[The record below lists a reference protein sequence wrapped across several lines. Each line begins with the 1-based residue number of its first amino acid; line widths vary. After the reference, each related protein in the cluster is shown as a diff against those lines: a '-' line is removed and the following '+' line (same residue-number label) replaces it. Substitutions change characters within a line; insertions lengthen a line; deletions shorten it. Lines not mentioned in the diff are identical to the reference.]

1 VKRDDEIGLLLLV
14 VAYVVSKLENPARA
28 AVKALEQAGAKAYEV
43 VHPEQRAHADDL
55 PGHALHQDAIEA
67 IAQSVGF
74 PNPHL
79 ASAFAMAES
88 HGYPNA
94 LVRSSREYSVGL
106 WQINL
111 LAHPQYTHEQ
121 MADPYQNAA
130 AAFLISKRGTD
141 WEPWH
146 TTLHSGAYRRFL

>member
-1 VKRDDEIGLLLLV
+1 MRVDNDVAVLLAL
-14 VAYVVSKLENPARA
+14 YVLSKLESPYRAVARA
-28 AVKALEQAGAKAYEV
+28 AEQAGAKAYEAL
-43 VHPEQRAHADDL
+43 HPSERAHADDL
-55 PGHALHQDAIEA
+55 PGHQLTQHAVEV
-67 IAQSVGF
+67 IAQIAGF

-79 ASAFAMAES
+79 AAAFAMAES
-88 HGYPNA
+88 GGVPNA
-94 LVRSSREYSVGL
+94 INRSSREYSVGL

-130 AAFLISKRGTD
+130 AALAISRNGTW

-146 TTLHSGAYRRFL
+146 NTLHSGAYRKFL

>member
-1 VKRDDEIGLLLLV
+1 VTRDDELGLLLLLA
-14 VAYVVSKLENPARA
+14 AYVVAKLENPA
-28 AVKALEQAGAKAYEV
+28 VKALESTGAKAYEV
-43 VHPEQRAHADDL
+43 LHPDQAAHADDL

-67 IAQSVGF
+67 IAHLAGF

-79 ASAFAMAES
+79 AAAFAMAES
-88 HGYPNA
+88 QGYPNA
-94 LVRSSREYSVGL
+94 LKRSSREYSVGL

-130 AAFLISKRGTD
+130 AAFAISKHGTD

-146 TTLHSGAYRRFL
+146 NTLHSGEYRRFL